1 MKINLKVRLRNK
13 TFWLTA
19 VPALI
24 TLIYAILALFNVVPS
39 ITEETVL
46 RVVAAIFSVL
56 TVLGVVVDPTTKGIG
71 DSERAM
77 GYERPFED
85 IEEDEANG

>member
-24 TLIYAILALFNVVPS
+24 TLIYAILALFNIVPS

-56 TVLGVVVDPTTKGIG
+56 TVLGVFIDPTTKGIG

-77 GYERPFED
+77 GYERPYED
-85 IEEDEANG
+85 I

>member
-1 MKINLKVRLRNK
+1 MKLNLKVRLRNK

-24 TLIYAILALFNVVPS
+24 TLIYAILALFNVVPA

-56 TVLGVVVDPTTKGIG
+56 TVLGVFVDPTTKGIG

-85 IEEDEANG
+85 IEEDGANG